1 MSCPTSPPPRTRA
14 ACLGVTP
21 VRRTTRDR
29 VRCIARIA
37 LCVASRRVARERIA
51 ALRAEHLTE
60 GAHFR
65 NVRNAVVLTASGLEI
80 IVAALAPR
88 SAPAPADKSPQP
100 QAAACPDGPPERVT
114 MVVRR
119 VPPNLRLLL
128 ASKLDDRTERVVRVR
143 DNRLFM
149 PGMSLT
155 VIHCGSGLFQ
165 FTGRL
170 PRRKG
175 KW

>member
-1 MSCPTSPPPRTRA
+1 MSRKKIAAEAPLAVPAAPPPA
-14 ACLGVTP
+14 APDAGSELFWE
-21 VRRTTRDR
+21 
-29 VRCIARIA
+29 AK
-37 LCVASRRVARERIA
+37 VAESMGVARERIA
-51 ALRAEHLTE
+51 ALRSEHLTE
-60 GAHFR
+60 GPHFR
-65 NVRNAVVLTASGLEI
+65 NVRNAVVLTASGLDL

-88 SAPAPADKSPQP
+88 SAPSLAAESPQP

-119 VPPNLRLLL
+119 VPPNIRLLL
-128 ASKLDDRTERVVRVR
+128 ACKLDDRTERVVRVR

-149 PGMSLT
+149 PGMMLT
-155 VIHCGSGLFQ
+155 AIHCGNSLFQ

>member
-1 MSCPTSPPPRTRA
+1 MSRKKIAAEAPPVVTA
-14 ACLGVTP
+14 APAPAAPEAGSELFWE
-21 VRRTTRDR
+21 
-29 VRCIARIA
+29 AK
-37 LCVASRRVARERIA
+37 VAESMGVARERLA

-60 GAHFR
+60 GPHFR
-65 NVRNAVVLTASGLEI
+65 VVRNAVVLTASGLEI
-80 IVAALAPR
+80 IVAALNPR
-88 SAPAPADKSPQP
+88 PAPSPGAESPQP

-119 VPPNLRLLL
+119 VPPNIRLLL
-128 ASKLDDRTERVVRVR
+128 ASKADDRTERVVRVR

-149 PGMSLT
+149 PGMMLT
-155 VIHCGSGLFQ
+155 AIHCGNSLYQ
-165 FTGRL
+165 FMGRL

>member
-1 MSCPTSPPPRTRA
+1 MSRKKIADEAPPVVPAPPTPA
-14 ACLGVTP
+14 APDAGSELFWE
-21 VRRTTRDR
+21 
-29 VRCIARIA
+29 AK
-37 LCVASRRVARERIA
+37 VAESMGVARERIA

-119 VPPNLRLLL
+119 VPPNIRLLL